1 MSDLIKR
8 EDAIKALRCE
18 YPTMPMFKVLRE
30 EWAIKTEGFRK
41 AEEIIMSIPS
51 ADTDLSEYSDKLWKN
66 AYERGKEE
74 EHRWWSEH
82 CAKCTDADRPQG
94 EWIYTNDPLRLN
106 DEWACS
112 RC

>member
-18 YPTMPMFKVLRE
+18 YPTMPMFKNLRE

-41 AEEIIMSIPS
+41 AEEVIMSVPS
-51 ADTDLSEYSDKLWKN
+51 
-66 AYERGKEE
+66 
-74 EHRWWSEH
+74 
-82 CAKCTDADRPQG
+82 ADRPQG
-94 EWIYTNDPLRLN
+94 EWIYTNNPLRLD

-112 RC
+112 RCGNISFVRTNFCDRCGCRMKGADDETD